1 LTEQPDAQP
10 DEQRGERTWRRPVP
24 EISPWN
30 KAFWTSGAD
39 GVLRLPRCA
48 CGVFAHP
55 DQVVCRA
62 CGAALTAYAA
72 VPGTAT
78 VIGVTVNEQM
88 FLYKFQPPPYVI
100 AVVALDDADGVRLT
114 TNLVDVAPE
123 DVRVGQRVRVS
134 FEEQDDCW
142 FPLFAPLEEPDVA
155 VAALVDLVPLPV
167 ATTRAPAS
175 TDRFEDRV
183 VVSGIGISEVGR
195 RLGRHPLTLTIDA
208 CRSAIADA
216 GLTPADIDGL
226 STYPGAGA
234 GGAISEGGIG
244 VLEEALGIK
253 PVWHNGAMET
263 PGQAGSILTAM
274 LAVASGLCRHV
285 LCFRTVW
292 ESTHTDL
299 LRTGGLPLPRGG
311 RPAGFFA
318 HRAPYG
324 AASAANWIGMH
335 ASHYAARYGMERET
349 LGWIA
354 LNARRN
360 AALNPCAV
368 YTDPITMDDYL
379 SARMISTP
387 FGLYDCDVPCDSS
400 VAVIVSAA
408 ETAGDLRVTPIR
420 VEATGSQITE
430 RVSWDQ
436 GTFTHL
442 PGVFGP
448 AAHLWTRTDLRP
460 ADVDVALLYDG
471 FTFNCLS
478 WLEALGFCGI
488 GEAADF
494 LDGGGRIALDGDLPL
509 NPHGGQLSAGR
520 THGYGFFHEAV
531 VQLRGDGGERQVAD
545 ARVAVAAIGGGVP
558 AGCFVLRRD

>member
-1 LTEQPDAQP
+1 ME
-10 DEQRGERTWRRPVP
+10 ERTWKRSVP

-30 KAFWTSGAD
+30 KEFWTAGESGE
-39 GVLRLPRCA
+39 LRLPRCG
-48 CGVFAHP
+48 CGRFAHP
-55 DQVVCRA
+55 DQVVCRG
-62 CGAALTAYAA
+62 CGAELTSYEA

-78 VIGVTVNEQM
+78 VIGSTVNEQM
-88 FLYKFQPPPYVI
+88 FMFRFAPPPYVV
-100 AVVALDDADGVRLT
+100 AVVALDGTDDVRLT
-114 TNLVDVAPE
+114 TNLVDADGAMSTEQP
-123 DVRVGQRVRVS
+123 RIGQRVRVVFS
-134 FEEQDDCW
+134 EQDGCW
-142 FPLFAPLEEPDVA
+142 FPLFTATDEPDATPATVR
-155 VAALVDLVPLPV
+155 DLVPEPV
-167 ATTRAPAS
+167 TTTRPPAS
-175 TDRFEDRV
+175 SRRFEDSV
-183 VVSGIGISEVGR
+183 VVSGIGISQVGR
-195 RLGRHPLTLTIDA
+195 RLGRQPLTLTIEA
-208 CRSAIADA
+208 CRAAIADA

-234 GGAISEGGIG
+234 GGAISEGGVS
-244 VLEEALGIK
+244 VLEEALQIK

-274 LAVASGLCRHV
+274 LAVASGLARHV

-299 LRTGGLPLPRGG
+299 LRNGGLPLPRGG
-311 RPAGFFA
+311 RPSGFFA

-324 AASAANWIGMH
+324 ATSAANWIGMQ
-335 ASHYAARYGMERET
+335 ANHYFARYGADRET

-360 AALNPCAV
+360 AALNPYAI
-368 YTDPITMDDYL
+368 YTDPITMADYL
-379 SARMISTP
+379 DARMISTP

-420 VEATGSQITE
+420 VEAVGSQITE
-430 RVSWDQ
+430 RPSWDQ

-448 AAHLWTRTDLRP
+448 AAHLWTRTDLTP

-471 FTFNCLS
+471 FSFNCLS

-488 GEAADF
+488 GEAKDF
-494 LDGGGRIALDGDLPL
+494 LAGGSRIALDGELPL

-531 VQLRGDGGERQVAD
+531 VQLRGDGGQRQVAD
-545 ARVAVAAIGGGVP
+545 ASVAVAAIGGGVP
-558 AGCFVLRRD
+558 GGCFILRKD